1 MSDERDESPVAGDA
15 TEAGGATDEADAAP
29 TPPITKPPPA
39 DVSAV
44 TPGDLPADVS
54 AVTPVNAAVEPAGEP
69 VATPTGPQSE
79 PAAPEGETVAKP
91 AGPAVPVRE
100 PARTPADPPTPPIT
114 KPPPADMPGATPVDA
129 PAGPA
134 RAPASTP
141 AEPTVTPAEPSGTPA
156 AAPRADP
163 PLAGAQISVPEPPV
177 IIEPPSPDVALV
189 GEAPRLPG
197 EHRGG
202 FGRLPTA
209 PIDITPAPVH
219 PADAEWAPTPAPPPR
234 GLSAWALAC
243 SIIALAASLVVGW
256 AFPIGLIGIVIGIVA
271 LRRPLESSAMAAWAI
286 VLGTLSVLYSAG
298 WLIYA
303 AWVVGLI
310 G

>member
-1 MSDERDESPVAGDA
+1 MSDERDEPQVAG
-15 TEAGGATDEADAAP
+15 EAAEDTDAAP

-39 DVSAV
+39 DA
-44 TPGDLPADVS
+44 PD
-54 AVTPVNAAVEPAGEP
+54 VTPVAPATAP
-69 VATPTGPQSE
+69 VDRPATAPVDQ
-79 PAAPEGETVAKP
+79 PAATLAQ
-91 AGPAVPVRE
+91 
-100 PARTPADPPTPPIT
+100 PT
-114 KPPPADMPGATPVDA
+114 AA
-129 PAGPA
+129 PAGP
-134 RAPASTP
+134 PAAAAP
-141 AEPTVTPAEPSGTPA
+141 AEPALTRPAVPSPG
-156 AAPRADP
+156 
-163 PLAGAQISVPEPPV
+163 PPV

-219 PADAEWAPTPAPPPR
+219 SADAEWAPTPAPAPR
-234 GLSAWALAC
+234 TLSAWALAC
-243 SIIALAASLVVGW
+243 SIIGLAASLVVGW
-256 AFPIGLIGIVIGIVA
+256 AFPIGLIGIVLGIVA
-271 LRRPLESSAMAAWAI
+271 LRRPLESSAVAAWAI

-303 AWVVGLI
+303 AWEVGLI